1 MDKEAIASAV
11 LEILDY
17 VGENPYRDGLLDTP
31 MRVAKMYEE
40 IFSGLKTPAPK
51 LTTFPNESSYK
62 DLVIVKDIP
71 FYSCCEHHLVPF
83 FGKAHIGYVPGD
95 KIVGLSKFARLVDWY
110 SKRPQVQERLTDQIA
125 THLFN
130 TLEPESLIVVMQGEH
145 LCMSM
150 RGVQKPGSQTVTTS
164 IRGLL
169 RKEEREDFFQ
179 KLQM

>member
-17 VGENPYRDGLLDTP
+17 IGEDPHRDGLQDTP

-40 IFSGLKTPAPK
+40 IFSGLTTPPPK
-51 LTTFPNESSYK
+51 MTTFPNESDYK

-71 FYSCCEHHLVPF
+71 FYSMCEHHLAPF
-83 FGKAHIGYVPGD
+83 FGKAHIGYVPGES
-95 KIVGLSKFARLVDWY
+95 IVGLSKFARLVEWY
-110 SKRPQVQERLTDQIA
+110 SRRPQVQERLTDQIA
-125 THLFN
+125 THLFD
-130 TLEPESLIVVMQGEH
+130 TLKPESLIVVLQGEH
-145 LCMSM
+145 FCMSM
-150 RGVQKPGSQTVTTS
+150 RGVQKPGSQTVTTA
-164 IRGLL
+164 IRGDL